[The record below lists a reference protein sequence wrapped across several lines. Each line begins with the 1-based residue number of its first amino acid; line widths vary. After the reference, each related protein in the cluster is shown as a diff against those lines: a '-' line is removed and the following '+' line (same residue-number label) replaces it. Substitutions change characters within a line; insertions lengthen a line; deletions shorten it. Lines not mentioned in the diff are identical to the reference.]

1 MSGIRSIGSV
11 KWFNN
16 KSGFGFITS
25 SDGEHAGKDIFVHYS
40 AVKVSKNQFRY
51 LVQGEYVEFD
61 VVKAAE
67 DSKHEFQAD
76 NISGIKGG
84 SLMCEVQFANRP
96 VKAEGGSAADGFVK
110 VQPKRKT
117 RTAES
122 DESKTPKKPSS
133 YAKITNAKK

>member
-1 MSGIRSIGSV
+1 MSSIRSIGSV

-40 AVKVSKNQFRY
+40 AIKVAKNQFRY

-61 VVKAAE
+61 LVKAAE

-96 VKAEGGSAADGFVK
+96 IKTEGSPAADEGFVA
-110 VQPKRKT
+110 VQPKRKPRNVET
-117 RTAES
+117 R
-122 DESKTPKKPSS
+122 DESKKPSYS
-133 YAKITNAKK
+133 KIISKK

>member
-61 VVKAAE
+61 VVKATG

-96 VKAEGGSAADGFVK
+96 VKPEGGSAADGFVK
-110 VQPKRKT
+110 VQPKRKM
-117 RTAES
+117 RTADS

>member
-1 MSGIRSIGSV
+1 MSSIRSIGSV

-40 AVKVSKNQFRY
+40 AIKVAKNQFRY

-61 VVKAAE
+61 LVKAAE

-84 SLMCEVQFANRP
+84 NLMCEVQFANRP
-96 VKAEGGSAADGFVK
+96 VKTESSAEDGFVK
-110 VQPKRKT
+110 VAPKRKPRNVET
-117 RTAES
+117 K
-122 DESKTPKKPSS
+122 DDSKKTS
-133 YAKITNAKK
+133 YAKIAKK

>member
-1 MSGIRSIGSV
+1 MSSIRSIGSV

-40 AVKVSKNQFRY
+40 AVKVAKNQFRY

-61 VVKAAE
+61 LVKAAA

-96 VKAEGGSAADGFVK
+96 VKPEGSADEGFVA
-110 VQPKRKT
+110 VQPKRKPRPQNLT
-117 RTAES
+117 NN
-122 DESKTPKKPSS
+122 DSKKNT
-133 YAKITNAKK
+133 YAKIAKK

>member
-1 MSGIRSIGSV
+1 MSSIRSIGSV

-25 SDGEHAGKDIFVHYS
+25 SDGDHAGKDIFVHYS
-40 AVKVSKNQFRY
+40 AIKVAKNQFRY

-61 VVKAAE
+61 LVKAAAE
-67 DSKHEFQAD
+67 SKHEFQAD

-96 VKAEGGSAADGFVK
+96 VKTESSADEGFVA
-110 VQPKRKT
+110 VQPKRKP
-117 RTAES
+117 RN
-122 DESKTPKKPSS
+122 DSKKTSYSKIISKK
-133 YAKITNAKK
+133 

>member
-1 MSGIRSIGSV
+1 MSSIRSIGSV

-25 SDGEHAGKDIFVHYS
+25 SDGEHVGKDIFVHYS
-40 AVKVSKNQFRY
+40 AIKVAKNQFRY

-61 VVKAAE
+61 LVKATE
-67 DSKHEFQAD
+67 NSKHEFQAD

-96 VKAEGGSAADGFVK
+96 IKPEGSAADEGFVK
-110 VQPKRKT
+110 VAPKRKT
-117 RTAES
+117 RNV
-122 DESKTPKKPSS
+122 ESKDDSKKTS
-133 YAKITNAKK
+133 YSKIISKK

>member
-1 MSGIRSIGSV
+1 MSSIRSIGSV

-40 AVKVSKNQFRY
+40 AIKVAKNQFRY

-61 VVKAAE
+61 LVKAAE

-96 VKAEGGSAADGFVK
+96 VKTEASADEGFVA
-110 VQPKRKT
+110 VQPKRKPRIIDDKKT
-117 RTAES
+117 S
-122 DESKTPKKPSS
+122 YSKIISKK
-133 YAKITNAKK
+133 

>member
-1 MSGIRSIGSV
+1 MSSIRSIGSV

-40 AVKVSKNQFRY
+40 AIKVSKNQFRY

-61 VVKAAE
+61 LVKAAE

-96 VKAEGGSAADGFVK
+96 VKSEGSAAADEGFVA
-110 VQPKRKT
+110 VQPKRKP
-117 RTAES
+117 RS
-122 DESKTPKKPSS
+122 VDDKKSS
-133 YAKITNAKK
+133 YSKIISKK

>member
-1 MSGIRSIGSV
+1 MSSIRSIGSV

-25 SDGEHAGKDIFVHYS
+25 SDGEHVGKDIFVHYS
-40 AVKVSKNQFRY
+40 AIKVAKNQFRY

-61 VVKAAE
+61 LVKATE
-67 DSKHEFQAD
+67 NSKHEFQAD

-96 VKAEGGSAADGFVK
+96 VKPEGSADEGFVA
-110 VQPKRKT
+110 VQPKRKPRPQNLT
-117 RTAES
+117 NN
-122 DESKTPKKPSS
+122 DSKKTSYSKIISKK
-133 YAKITNAKK
+133 

>member
-1 MSGIRSIGSV
+1 MSSIRSIGSV

-40 AVKVSKNQFRY
+40 AVKVAKNQFRY

-61 VVKAAE
+61 LVKAAA

-96 VKAEGGSAADGFVK
+96 VKPEGSADEGFVA
-110 VQPKRKT
+110 VQPKRKPRLQNLT
-117 RTAES
+117 NN
-122 DESKTPKKPSS
+122 DSKKNT
-133 YAKITNAKK
+133 YAKIAKK

>member
-1 MSGIRSIGSV
+1 MWVPEEWLLSP
-11 KWFNN
+11 
-16 KSGFGFITS
+16 
-25 SDGEHAGKDIFVHYS
+25 
-40 AVKVSKNQFRY
+40 FRY
-51 LVQGEYVEFD
+51 QRAIVQKTGNPDDIVEFD
-61 VVKAAE
+61 IVKATG

-117 RTAES
+117 RSADSE
-122 DESKTPKKPSS
+122 DPKTPKKPSS
-133 YAKITNAKK
+133 YAKIPNAKK

>member
-1 MSGIRSIGSV
+1 MSSIRSIGSV

-40 AVKVSKNQFRY
+40 AIKVAKNQFRY

-61 VVKAAE
+61 LVKAAA

-76 NISGIKGG
+76 SISGIKGG

-96 VKAEGGSAADGFVK
+96 VKPEGSADEGFVA
-110 VQPKRKT
+110 VQPKRKP
-117 RTAES
+117 RNV
-122 DESKTPKKPSS
+122 ESKDDSKKPSYS
-133 YAKITNAKK
+133 KIISKK

>member
-1 MSGIRSIGSV
+1 MSSIRSIGSV

-40 AVKVSKNQFRY
+40 AIKVAKNQFRY

-61 VVKAAE
+61 LVKAAE

-76 NISGIKGG
+76 YISGIKGG

-96 VKAEGGSAADGFVK
+96 VKPEGSTDEGFVA
-110 VQPKRKT
+110 VQPKRKLRIVDDKKT
-117 RTAES
+117 S
-122 DESKTPKKPSS
+122 YSKIISKK
-133 YAKITNAKK
+133 